1 MYPTTV
7 LSTTVTFPP
16 GKSATPGFAGH
27 LNAGWCPTTASSCEA
42 TRMWVGV
49 SGTATVTFEPVAG
62 SSW

>member
-16 GKSATPGFAGH
+16 GKSATPGCAGH

-49 SGTATVTFEPVAG
+49 SGTATVTFELVAG